1 MSCREFTLKTIRVQ
15 VETNDGCVTI
25 WYEKSKLK
33 NPTESICKRVNEQLQ
48 GLNLKR
54 VEVSLSPATVWQS
67 DKWHKPLDFPPD
79 LVHTVYIK
87 QISQMRKIESQMNAA
102 ISNRQDW
109 KSANTRVEFE
119 QGNNISRVFLHGN
132 KIAEVGDNF
141 VRLFDGGWQSNT
153 TKSRLNAILSE
164 HGLPG
169 ERVFQ
174 RKFDWFVSQEGGE
187 IPFFSGMR
195 LNWIWGVN

>member
-1 MSCREFTLKTIRVQ
+1 
-15 VETNDGCVTI
+15 
-25 WYEKSKLK
+25 
-33 NPTESICKRVNEQLQ
+33 
-48 GLNLKR
+48 
-54 VEVSLSPATVWQS
+54 
-67 DKWHKPLDFPPD
+67 
-79 LVHTVYIK
+79 
-87 QISQMRKIESQMNAA
+87 MRKIERLMNAA
-102 ISNRQDW
+102 ITAGKDFR
-109 KSANTRVEFE
+109 SANTNVVMAD
-119 QGNNISRVFLHGN
+119 GIAVVLLHGN

-174 RKFDWFVSQEGGE
+174 RKFEWFVSQEGGA